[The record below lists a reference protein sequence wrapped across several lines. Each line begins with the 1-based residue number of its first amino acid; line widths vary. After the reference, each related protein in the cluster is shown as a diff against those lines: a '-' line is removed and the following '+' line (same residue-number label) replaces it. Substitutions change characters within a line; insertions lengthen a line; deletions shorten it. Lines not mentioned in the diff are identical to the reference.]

1 VQLTDDAGARVP
13 TRHLP
18 LIDFFKALGCVLIVL
33 HHLAFYGPM
42 SDVVMQHWPGLIDA
56 LAEHGRLAVQL
67 FLVCSGYLTAQS
79 LSRWQ
84 GMALVQVL
92 RLSLRRYL
100 RLSVM
105 LLLAL
110 SVTVWVSEALR
121 PVFEHH
127 SLSDVPTW
135 PQALAHVFFLQHL
148 LDLPALSVGVWY
160 VAIDFQLYA
169 ITLLSLWAVTVF
181 CRRHSDWR
189 PEVLRIQVW
198 LALTALSLL
207 WWNLREGLDDYAL
220 YFFGSYGMGLLA
232 WRARQ
237 SRLPLKGW
245 VGLLLLGLLALEV
258 DSRLRVA
265 TAWASG
271 LLLAA
276 APERWMQA
284 PQVAGLGQRALA
296 WLADRSYA
304 VFLIHF
310 AVSLLVNALV
320 TALWPENWQA
330 NAAGMLACV
339 ALAIAAGAL
348 LERLCRE
355 RRGLSGWALAVGVFL
370 ASTGLARLASG

>member
-1 VQLTDDAGARVP
+1 MRLTCDAGARQAV
-13 TRHLP
+13 RRLP

-42 SDVVMQHWPGLIDA
+42 SDVVMQRWPGLVEV

-79 LSRWQ
+79 LSRW
-84 GMALVQVL
+84 GLMDLPQVL
-92 RLSLRRYL
+92 VLSARRYL

-110 SVTVWVSEALR
+110 SVTVLVSEFLR
-121 PVFEHH
+121 PVFDHH
-127 SLSDVPTW
+127 SLSEVPTW
-135 PQALAHVFFLQHL
+135 PQAMAHVFFLQHL
-148 LDLPALSVGVWY
+148 LGMPALSVGVWY
-160 VAIDFQLYA
+160 VAIDLQLYI
-169 ITLLSLWAVTVF
+169 ITLLSLWGVAMF
-181 CRRHSDWR
+181 CHRHRDWR
-189 PEVLRIQVW
+189 AQVLRIQIW
-198 LALTALSLL
+198 LVLTVLSLL

-245 VGLLLLGLLALEV
+245 MGLLLLGLLALEV

-265 TAWASG
+265 TAWACG

-276 APERWMQA
+276 APERWMQS
-284 PQVAGLGQRALA
+284 PVPAGALQRATA

-310 AVSLLVNALV
+310 AVSLVVNALV
-320 TALWPENWQA
+320 TACWPDSFWA
-330 NAAGMLACV
+330 NAAGMGVCLVLSVLAGA
-339 ALAIAAGAL
+339 ALA
-348 LERLCRE
+348 RLCRQQTGL
-355 RRGLSGWALAVGVFL
+355 RGWVLAVGMFM
-370 ASTGLARLASG
+370 ASTGLARLFSG

>member
-1 VQLTDDAGARVP
+1 MLTR
-13 TRHLP
+13 RLP
-18 LIDFFKALGCVLIVL
+18 LIDWFKALGCVLIVL

-42 SDVVMQHWPGLIDA
+42 SDVVMQQWPGLIDA

-84 GMALVQVL
+84 ALDFGQVL
-92 RLSLRRYL
+92 GLSLRRYL
-100 RLSVM
+100 RLSVT

-110 SVTVWVSEALR
+110 AVTVLVSEALR
-121 PVFEHH
+121 PVFDHH
-127 SLSDVPTW
+127 SLSEVPTW

-148 LDLPALSVGVWY
+148 LGMPALSVGVWY
-160 VAIDFQLYA
+160 VAIDLQLYV
-169 ITLLSLWAVTVF
+169 ITLLSLWGVAMLARV
-181 CRRHSDWR
+181 RPDGR

-276 APERWMQA
+276 APERWMKA
-284 PQVAGLGQRALA
+284 PGPTGALQRGMA

-320 TALWPENWQA
+320 TTLWPDGFWA
-330 NAAGMLACV
+330 NALGMLACV
-339 ALAIAAGAL
+339 MLSVLAGAL

-355 RRGLSGWALAVGVFL
+355 RSGVQGWAVAVGVFL